1 MKIDLENIHSP
12 CSQCYIHGIL
22 YSPNNETC
30 QRCEYNISAYLL
42 KRILRTYN
50 YCTFCKN
57 RDHLGGG
64 YRKCKINVNDCGECN
79 IDTDFV
85 IDWKEVFKEYG

>member
-22 YSPNNETC
+22 YSPDNELC

-42 KRILRTYN
+42 KRILKIYDG
-50 YCTFCKN
+50 CIFCKKYL
-57 RDHLGGG
+57 DCT
-64 YRKCKINVNDCGECN
+64 YTDCKAHKENKPCN
-79 IDTDFV
+79 IDTDFI
-85 IDWKEVFKEYG
+85 IDWEEVFKEYG